1 MSDIPTQETGY
12 FLPYQLDWVLDDAPY
27 KVAEKSRRVGFTY
40 ASSYRMHR
48 KCMNRGKGFIQWC
61 TSRDMLT
68 AQELIKDYIS
78 KWCKASNVVAKGMYG
93 EMVELIDTE
102 RNIKA
107 YVVEYPNGARLIS
120 LSSSPEAFAGKG
132 GDVFIDENDLHED
145 SGRLIDMAQPCTM
158 WGGQLEIVSA
168 YRVNGTSSSPFAQL
182 VKLAKGANPMDIKL
196 HRVTLPDAVA
206 QGLVEKINAV
216 TGKNTTRDAFIA
228 KIRASCRTQ
237 SAYNSQYLCIVDD
250 AAGKLITI
258 PMIAPCELDQYTL
271 AEIIAKNPN
280 APRYGGYDVAR
291 KLHASAWHE
300 YIELGVSLYLARRE
314 KWHNVEFDTQENWI
328 RSRLIDR
335 AQPRIVR
342 MAIDATGLGMHMAEH
357 LTRDFP
363 GRVDAVNLES
373 SRRTELC
380 VSLRDRY
387 ESKRIY
393 IPADDQLRADIN
405 GPEKALAKN
414 GGLRIYIPAFDN
426 EGEASHCD
434 EFVASMLACSAAEEG
449 VVVDMPPCAS
459 SGRRAVARR
468 ARRTEMRLRKT
479 EWRDVE

>member
-1 MSDIPTQETGY
+1 MTDIPTQDAGY
-12 FLPYQLDWVLDDAPY
+12 FLPYQLDWILDESPY
-27 KVAEKSRRVGFTY
+27 KVSEKSRRVGFTY
-40 ASSYRMHR
+40 ASSYRMFR
-48 KCMNRGKGFIQWC
+48 KCMNRGKGFTQWVS
-61 TSRDMLT
+61 SRDMLT
-68 AQELIKDYIS
+68 AQELIRDYLTI
-78 KWCKASNVVAKGMYG
+78 WCKAANIVAKGMYG
-93 EMVELIDTE
+93 DNVELIDTE

-107 YVVEYPNGARLIS
+107 FVVEFPNGARLVS

-132 GDVFIDENDLHED
+132 GDVFLDEADLHED

-182 VKLAKGANPMDIKL
+182 VKSAKGANPMEIRL

-216 TGKNTTRDAFIA
+216 TGKAATREAFVA
-228 KIRASCRTQ
+228 KIRSGCRTL
-237 SAYNSQYLCIVDD
+237 SAYNSQYLCVCDD
-250 AAGKLITI
+250 AAGKLITLQLV
-258 PMIAPCELDQYTL
+258 APCELDPVEI
-271 AEIIAKNPN
+271 AEIVAKNPD

-300 YIELGVSLYLARRE
+300 YVELGVSLYLARRE
-314 KWHNVEFDTQENWI
+314 KWHNADFDTQEAWI
-328 RSRLIDR
+328 RSRLTDA
-335 AQPRIVR
+335 AQPRISR
-342 MAIDATGLGMHMAEH
+342 MAIDATGLGMHLAEH

-387 ESKRIY
+387 EGKRIY

-426 EGEASHCD
+426 EGETSHCD
-434 EFVASMLACSAAEEG
+434 EFVASMLACSAADAG
-449 VVVDMPPCAS
+449 VVCDMPPRACRGARAS
-459 SGRRAVARR
+459 ARR
-468 ARRTEMRLRKT
+468 ARIAAIRNRRLT
-479 EWRDVE
+479 HG